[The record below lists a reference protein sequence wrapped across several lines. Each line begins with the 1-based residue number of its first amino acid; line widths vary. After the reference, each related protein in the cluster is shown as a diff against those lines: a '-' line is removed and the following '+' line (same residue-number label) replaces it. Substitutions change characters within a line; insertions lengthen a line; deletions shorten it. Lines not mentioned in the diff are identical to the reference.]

1 MANTKNMVMID
12 GNAAAAHVAHACSD
26 VIAIYPI
33 TPSSPMGEL
42 ADEFSSMGRNN
53 IWGTVPQVVE
63 MQSEAGAAGTVH
75 GALTTGALS
84 TTFTASQGLLLMIPN
99 MFKIAGE
106 AIPTV
111 FHIAARAIAAHALSI
126 FGDHQD
132 VMATRQTGWALLAS
146 NNVQEVMD
154 LALIAHAATLKARVP
169 FLHFFDGFRTSHEVS
184 KIEEL
189 SYDTIRAMIPEEKVR
204 EHRARGLSPEHPVI
218 RGTSQNPDVYFQGRE
233 TINKLY
239 EATPAIVEETMK
251 QFAELTGRAYK
262 LFDYVGAKDAERVII
277 LMGSGADTAE
287 ETAENLVKQGEKV
300 GVIKVHLYRP
310 FSVEH
315 FIKTIPATVKSIAV
329 LDRTKESGS
338 IGEPLYEDVRT
349 AIGEAMGN
357 HSAPFNNWPTVVGGR
372 YGLGSYEFTPA
383 MVKAVFDNLKLEH
396 PKNHFTIGINDDVSF
411 TSLPYDEEF
420 HLPGDGIVQ
429 CLFYGLG
436 SDGTVGANKNSIKI
450 IGDETDNCAQGY
462 FVYDSRKA
470 GTYTISHLRFGPK
483 QINKPYLI
491 TKADFLACHKFSF
504 IERIDM
510 LANIKVGGTFLLNS
524 PYPADEVWDNLPIE
538 VQKEIIDKKL
548 SFYVID
554 AMAIADKAGMGTR
567 INTIMQTAFFK
578 ISGVLPEEQAVELIK
593 KYTKKTYMRKGADV
607 VQKNLDAIDLA
618 LNATHKVKIGQA
630 NSTKHMLPPVPDT
643 APKFVRET
651 LGEIIAQRGEKMPV
665 SKLPL
670 DGTFPTGTTQYE
682 KRNIAEKIPVW
693 DPSLCTQCGN
703 CSLVCPHGVIRM
715 KAYDPAILKNA
726 PSTFKSVDGKGKD
739 VAGLKVTV
747 QVAPEDCTGCGA
759 CINICPAIDRA
770 NPGRK
775 AINFG
780 SQIELRDTEKQN
792 WDFFLSIPET
802 DSKFINLSIPKGI
815 AMKRPLFEFSGAC
828 AGCGETPYIKLV
840 SQLFGDRA
848 IIANATGCSSIYG
861 GNLPTTPY
869 TKRADGRGP
878 AWSNSLFEDAAE
890 FGYGMRLTSDKQNEY
905 AQQLLASAKGKGIP
919 EELADRLLSNTQESD
934 EQIEAQRV
942 DVAALREFLAGKTE
956 GWAKELDNVAE
967 SLIRRSVWIFGG
979 DGWAYDIGFGGL
991 DHVIAS
997 GKNVNLLVLDTEVYS
1012 NTGGQASKATP
1023 IGAIARFAT
1032 SGKETSK
1039 KDLGMIAASYG
1050 YVYVAQI
1057 ALGANMVQAIK
1068 AIREAESYNGPS
1080 IVIAYSHCINH
1091 GIDMMKGMDQQKMA
1105 VQSGMWPLYRYDPRL
1120 KAQGKNPFQLDSR
1133 EPDYSKLEQYM
1144 YAEVRFKSLVQASP
1158 ERAKVLFEKQ
1168 RDLIERR
1175 YKEYR
1180 YLADRPF

>member
-1 MANTKNMVMID
+1 
-12 GNAAAAHVAHACSD
+12 
-26 VIAIYPI
+26 
-33 TPSSPMGEL
+33 
-42 ADEFSSMGRNN
+42 
-53 IWGTVPQVVE
+53 
-63 MQSEAGAAGTVH
+63 
-75 GALTTGALS
+75 
-84 TTFTASQGLLLMIPN
+84 
-99 MFKIAGE
+99 
-106 AIPTV
+106 
-111 FHIAARAIAAHALSI
+111 
-126 FGDHQD
+126 
-132 VMATRQTGWALLAS
+132 
-146 NNVQEVMD
+146 
-154 LALIAHAATLKARVP
+154 
-169 FLHFFDGFRTSHEVS
+169 
-184 KIEEL
+184 
-189 SYDTIRAMIPEEKVR
+189 
-204 EHRARGLSPEHPVI
+204 
-218 RGTSQNPDVYFQGRE
+218 
-233 TINKLY
+233 
-239 EATPAIVEETMK
+239 
-251 QFAELTGRAYK
+251 
-262 LFDYVGAKDAERVII
+262 
-277 LMGSGADTAE
+277 
-287 ETAENLVKQGEKV
+287 
-300 GVIKVHLYRP
+300 
-310 FSVEH
+310 
-315 FIKTIPATVKSIAV
+315 
-329 LDRTKESGS
+329 
-338 IGEPLYEDVRT
+338 
-349 AIGEAMGN
+349 
-357 HSAPFNNWPTVVGGR
+357 
-372 YGLGSYEFTPA
+372 
-383 MVKAVFDNLKLEH
+383 
-396 PKNHFTIGINDDVSF
+396 
-411 TSLPYDEEF
+411 
-420 HLPGDGIVQ
+420 
-429 CLFYGLG
+429 
-436 SDGTVGANKNSIKI
+436 
-450 IGDETDNCAQGY
+450 
-462 FVYDSRKA
+462 
-470 GTYTISHLRFGPK
+470 
-483 QINKPYLI
+483 
-491 TKADFLACHKFSF
+491 
-504 IERIDM
+504 
-510 LANIKVGGTFLLNS
+510 
-524 PYPADEVWDNLPIE
+524 
-538 VQKEIIDKKL
+538 
-548 SFYVID
+548 
-554 AMAIADKAGMGTR
+554 
-567 INTIMQTAFFK
+567 
-578 ISGVLPEEQAVELIK
+578 
-593 KYTKKTYMRKGADV
+593 
-607 VQKNLDAIDLA
+607 
-618 LNATHKVKIGQA
+618 
-630 NSTKHMLPPVPDT
+630 MLPPVPDT

-715 KAYDPAILKNA
+715 KAYDPEILKNA

-802 DSKFINLSIPKGI
+802 DSKFLNLSIPKGI

-942 DVAALREFLAGKTE
+942 DVAALRECLAGKTE

-967 SLIRRSVWIFGG
+967 ALIRRSVWIFGG

-1032 SGKETSK
+1032 AGKETSK

-1168 RDLIERR
+1168 RDLIQRR